1 MQLGPT
7 CPAVVD
13 GVLKKLQKLAAR
25 SRAGEVLD
33 QADLRILLEAQLEM
47 LSVLDTM
54 VQATAREASVPVEW
68 PDVRPGAEVRS

>member
-1 MQLGPT
+1 
-7 CPAVVD
+7 
-13 GVLKKLQKLAAR
+13 VLKKLQKLAAR

-54 VQATAREASVPVEW
+54 VQATARETAVPVEW